1 MDIKAK
7 ILVVDDEKIIRK
19 LLGATLTKNGYDIS
33 FASNGYEAI
42 NIIKNEQFDLIL
54 LDVTMPGLDGF
65 ETCRRI
71 INIDPELPVIQVTS
85 STDNESLTK
94 GFEAGA
100 LDYIRKPWQTME
112 LLARVKNIL
121 RIKAAEKEKQ
131 IYFKTLQDDMITAS
145 VIMKMI
151 LPEWIFL
158 DNNMLFVSDYV
169 PSNHVGGDVFNSVKL
184 NDTQYIVYLG
194 DISGHGVQAALF
206 MSAVRTTINLLIEEH
221 KDNFNILTLMTK
233 LNTTLSKDLFKS
245 TDAYFTLIF
254 GIVDCQEKTF
264 EYVNCGHPPFI
275 EYSIKTNQVI
285 IHDEK
290 GTIPIGWKA
299 NYAFDESEVGK
310 IDLTMD
316 KIIFLYTD
324 GLNESI
330 DPDGNEFGINGLT
343 NILKNKIEDVNAVT
357 LPFKIKQYLLDNKY
371 KLSSD
376 DFTLF
381 GFQLQGYTH
390 FREVKTEPDKIKKM
404 IFWIK
409 AVMKDVGAV
418 SQHCEKLILAWT
430 KNNTLSAKVEI
441 IVDELLNNIIEHGY
455 KFEETARIVFEF
467 KIVASNLY
475 ITMWD
480 KGIEWIPETVK
491 YNHDNPYLFEKDLF
505 DVSGR
510 GLYMVLSWSKEFY
523 RNRYSEEL
531 NETIVVL
538 DLNR

>member
-19 LLGATLTKNGYDIS
+19 LLGATLTKNGYEID

-42 NIIKNEQFDLIL
+42 SKIKNDQFDLIL

-158 DNNMLFVSDYV
+158 DKKMLFVSDYV

-184 NDTQYIVYLG
+184 NDNQYIVYLG

-206 MSAVRTTINLLIEEH
+206 MSAVRTTINLLIDEH
-221 KDNFNILTLMTK
+221 KDDFDITTLMTK

-245 TDAYFTLIF
+245 TDSYFTLIF
-254 GIVDCQEKTF
+254 GIVDFAEKNF

-275 EYSIKTNQVI
+275 EYNIDTNQVM

-290 GTIPIGWKA
+290 GTIPIGWSP
-299 NYAFDESEVGK
+299 NYVFDETEVGK
-310 IDLTMD
+310 IDLALN

-330 DPDGNEFGINGLT
+330 DPEGNEFGINGLT
-343 NILKNKIEDVNAVT
+343 NILEKEIDDVNTIT
-357 LPFKIKQYLLDNKY
+357 LPFKIKQYLQDNEY

-381 GFQLQGYTH
+381 AFQLQGNNNLNT
-390 FREVKTEPDKIKKM
+390 VKKDPDKVKKM

-409 AVMKDVGAV
+409 AVMKDVAAV
-418 SQHCEKLILAWT
+418 SQHCEKLVLAWT
-430 KNNTLSAKVEI
+430 KNTTFSAKVEI
-441 IVDELLNNIIEHGY
+441 IIDELLNNIIEHGY
-455 KFEETARIVFEF
+455 KYEETARIVFEF
-467 KIVASNLY
+467 KLLGTKLH

-510 GLYMVLSWSKEFY
+510 GLYMVLSWSEEFY

-538 DLNR
+538 DVNR

>member
-1 MDIKAK
+1 LDTKAK

-19 LLGATLTKNGYDIS
+19 LLGATLTKNGYDIE

-42 NIIKNEQFDLIL
+42 AKIKSEQFDLIL

-71 INIDPELPVIQVTS
+71 ITIDPELPVIQVTS

-158 DNNMLFVSDYV
+158 DSNMLFVSDYV

-184 NDTQYIVYLG
+184 SDHQYIAYLG

-206 MSAVRTTINLLIEEH
+206 MSAVRTTINLLIDEH
-221 KDNFNILTLMTK
+221 KDDFDIVTLMTK
-233 LNTTLSKDLFKS
+233 LNSTLSKDLFKS
-245 TDAYFTLIF
+245 TDSYFTLIF
-254 GIVDCQEKTF
+254 GIIDIEEKTF

-275 EYSIKTNQVI
+275 EYNVKNNEIV

-299 NYAFDESEVGK
+299 NYVFDESEVGK

-330 DPDGNEFGINGLT
+330 DPKGDEFGINGLT
-343 NILKNKIEDVNAVT
+343 NILKKELNDVNTVT
-357 LPFKIKQYLLDNKY
+357 LPFKIKQHLLDNKY

-381 GFQLQGYTH
+381 AFQLQGPTDVDKLK
-390 FREVKTEPDKIKKM
+390 EDPDKVKKM
-404 IFWIK
+404 VFWVK
-409 AVMKDVGAV
+409 AVMKDVGSI

-430 KNNTLSAKVEI
+430 ENTTLSAKVEI

-467 KIVASNLY
+467 KLIGSKLY

-491 YNHDNPYLFEKDLF
+491 YSQDNPYLFEKDLF

-510 GLYMVLSWSKEFY
+510 GLYMVLSWSQEFY

-538 DLNR
+538 DMNR